1 MKRSA
6 VLLAACLLA
15 MGAHA
20 DMVLRQ
26 STASQAVQIGPFVD
40 TTGAV
45 VSGLTLANTDI
56 RISKN
61 GANIVAK
68 NSGGCTYDEVGMYT
82 CTFDATDSDTSGRLQ
97 VMVNKTGAL
106 PVYHEFQVATQSI
119 YDSCCATGAAS
130 QSFPTNFASLAITAG
145 GAVTAGTVSDKTGY
159 ALSST
164 QTFNNTGTWTGN
176 ISGTVTTATNLTNLP
191 TMPTDWITASGLSAG
206 AGTEIGTANWAS
218 TTRSLTTGTGIV
230 LAKGTGITG
239 FNDLSAAQVN
249 SEVDTALSDI
259 YLNRL
264 FAVDYDPASKP
275 GIGTAFLNELVESDA
290 GVTRF
295 TANALEQGPV
305 GGGGGIN
312 ITQIESLD
320 ATDQLQ
326 AAAAAAIAAY
336 DPPTRAEAS
345 SDAASLA
352 TAIGDI
358 PTNTEMTTLL
368 SSADDATLAAI
379 SALNNLSIAQVRAIV
394 VEDQGS
400 TASLGCV
407 NAVALAVLAG
417 RASVSGDTVTYR
429 DPSNG
434 EVRAVITHDTSGN
447 RTASTI
453 TCPTY

>member
-6 VLLAACLLA
+6 VLLTACLLA
-15 MGAHA
+15 MGARA
-20 DMVLRQ
+20 DIILRQ
-26 STASQAVQIGPFVD
+26 STATQAVQIGPFVD

-45 VSGLTLANTDI
+45 VPGLTIANTDV

-61 GANIVAK
+61 GADIVAK

-82 CTFDATDSDTSGRLQ
+82 CTFDATDSNTAGRLQ
-97 VMVNKTGAL
+97 VTVNKTGAL

-119 YDSCCATGAAS
+119 FDSCCATGAAS
-130 QSFPTNFASLAITAG
+130 QAFPTNFASLAITGG

-164 QTFNNTGTWTGN
+164 QTFSNTGTWTGN
-176 ISGTVTTATNLTNLP
+176 IAGTVTTATNLTNLP
-191 TMPTDWITASGLSAG
+191 TMPTDWITAAGLSSG
-206 AGTEIGTANWAS
+206 ATAEQGTATWAT
-218 TTRSLTTGTGIV
+218 TTRVLTAGTGIV

-259 YLNRL
+259 YLNQL
-264 FAVDYDPASKP
+264 FAADYNPATKP

-295 TANALEQGPV
+295 TANALEQGPA
-305 GGGGGIN
+305 GGGGSTN
-312 ITQIESLD
+312 ITQIEGVD

-326 AAAAAAIAAY
+326 AAASAAVAAY
-336 DPPTRAEAS
+336 DPPTRAEAT
-345 SDAASLA
+345 SDTNSVLTAVGDVPTNAELA
-352 TAIGDI
+352 TALAG
-358 PTNTEMTTLL
+358 
-368 SSADDATLAAI
+368 ADDATLAAI

-434 EVRAVITHDTSGN
+434 EVRAVITHDSSGN

-453 TCPTY
+453 TCPSY